1 MLQILEGGA
10 AIAAFRHCEAMR
22 EAGLDAEMLVLVH
35 EKKSVPYVHSIIA
48 NGKWAK
54 IKSVLINQIM
64 RFLLMP
70 FHPWAVF
77 SFPFLS
83 VSVAKHPL
91 IKEDRKSVV

>member
-1 MLQILEGGA
+1 MKVVHINATDSRGGA

-64 RFLLMP
+64 RFLLIP
-70 FHPWAVF
+70 FIHGPCLA
-77 SFPFLS
+77 FLFY
-83 VSVAKHPL
+83 L
-91 IKEDRKSVV
+91 CQ